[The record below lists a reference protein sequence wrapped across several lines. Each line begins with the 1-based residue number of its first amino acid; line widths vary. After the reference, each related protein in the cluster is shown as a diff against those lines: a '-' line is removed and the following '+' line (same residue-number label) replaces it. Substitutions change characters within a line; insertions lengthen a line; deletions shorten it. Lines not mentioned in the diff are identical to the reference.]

1 MHRYVNYRKNGWI
14 ITRADLRSKV
24 VDLLRL
30 RLELCGV
37 SRDIEMLQVLC

>member
-14 ITRADLRSKV
+14 ITRADLGSKV